1 MAFTLHFHAPLLILA
16 VAAACSPKLDGD
28 DTGDETGITTTGD
41 EVTTSGSASG
51 SGQSTDPTMPGATAT
66 ASTTT
71 GDGTATT
78 ATTTSGNPT
87 VATTGDDSTSAGTSA
102 TSTGT
107 SATSVGSET
116 ATATDTGEP
125 VDPPQPCG
133 GEATPQVGITTT
145 MAYLKSQVPPVP
157 DPTVGSTSTGG
168 REQDPGTL
176 FLHFSDQAYTCADPA
191 ANLLCGPHWSLTIVI
206 PPEFQSPGLHNL
218 AGQNVFAFGS
228 ETGVDQGMNECEFG
242 GGTQGG
248 TFEIFAIDD
257 QTVEGRLCNL
267 GGIFPWTAQL
277 EGSFSA
283 ARCP

>member
-1 MAFTLHFHAPLLILA
+1 MAFTLHFHTPTLLLTLA

-41 EVTTSGSASG
+41 EVTSSGSG
-51 SGQSTDPTMPGATAT
+51 SGQSTDPTMPGATST
-66 ASTTT
+66 ASTT

-87 VATTGDDSTSAGTSA
+87 TATSSDDVTSAGTSA

-107 SATSVGSET
+107 SATTVNPET
-116 ATATDTGEP
+116 ATATDSDDP

-145 MAYLKSQVPPVP
+145 MAYLKSQVPPAP
-157 DPTVGSTSTGG
+157 DPTAGGSSSTGG

-176 FLHFSDQAYTCADPA
+176 FVHFSDQAYTCEDPA
-191 ANLLCGPHWSLTIVI
+191 ANLLCGPHWSFTIVI

-248 TFEIFAIDD
+248 TFEIFAIDE

-267 GGIFPWTAQL
+267 DGIFPWTAQL